1 MDQNRRFFVVK
12 DRVSLA
18 KTNGGVLG
26 VCSTHEQQHFTII
39 DIYGRWE
46 NKLFSPYFDRPDYAR
61 ASETEV
67 KQEILNRSNKSDRKE
82 YGFES

>member
-1 MDQNRRFFVVK
+1 MDQNSRFFVVK

-39 DIYGRWE
+39 YMVDGKISCFRRILIDQTTLEHRKLKY
-46 NKLFSPYFDRPDYAR
+46 NK
-61 ASETEV
+61 
-67 KQEILNRSNKSDRKE
+67 K
-82 YGFES
+82 